1 VERRE
6 RVAAKNVAFDG
17 LGKKLIG
24 WQKKRAKLKQGP
36 AHMCVGELPIRRQVK
51 RKRKLLQSLLKSIL
65 KVNLLGESPKQE
77 NGNGNRV
84 G

>member
-1 VERRE
+1 
-6 RVAAKNVAFDG
+6 
-17 LGKKLIG
+17 
-24 WQKKRAKLKQGP
+24 
-36 AHMCVGELPIRRQVK
+36 MCVGELPIRRQVK